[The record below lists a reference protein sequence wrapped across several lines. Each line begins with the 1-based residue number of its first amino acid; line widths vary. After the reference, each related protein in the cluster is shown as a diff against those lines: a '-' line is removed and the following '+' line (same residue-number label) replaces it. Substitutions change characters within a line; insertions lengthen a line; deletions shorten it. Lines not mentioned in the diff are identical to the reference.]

1 MLPERAIAPDEWED
15 YRSAPAD
22 FADDAPGI
30 APPGSQDASSK
41 RRIKG
46 SRSRASTAPLSLS
59 TMVGQLLI
67 GRDLIFGVQLYRKSG
82 NELDC
87 TLSAVF
93 DPSPILE

>member
-1 MLPERAIAPDEWED
+1 
-15 YRSAPAD
+15 
-22 FADDAPGI
+22 
-30 APPGSQDASSK
+30 
-41 RRIKG
+41 
-46 SRSRASTAPLSLS
+46 
-59 TMVGQLLI
+59 MVGQLLI